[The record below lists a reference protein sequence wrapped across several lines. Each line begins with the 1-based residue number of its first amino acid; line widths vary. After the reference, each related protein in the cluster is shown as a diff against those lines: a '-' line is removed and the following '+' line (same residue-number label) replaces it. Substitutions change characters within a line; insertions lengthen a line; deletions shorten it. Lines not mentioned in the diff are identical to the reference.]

1 MCSDHAALRQVGDV
15 CMQPVCDADSDV
27 MIVYQDNIGA
37 CLRRINMGYS
47 LMNILYYIHLKLVRT
62 NISYHFT
69 LPPYFHYL
77 SLCAPITSDECH
89 A

>member
-37 CLRRINMGYS
+37 CLRRINVGYS
-47 LMNILYYIHLKLVRT
+47 LMNILYYLKWNVYT
-62 NISYHFT
+62 QF
-69 LPPYFHYL
+69 
-77 SLCAPITSDECH
+77 CV
-89 A
+89 